1 MLTLSAADITAWI
14 GMLWWPFFRL
24 TAAFMV
30 MPLFGNPQIP
40 IQVRIGLALLI
51 SVVAAPLMPPM
62 PAVDPFSP
70 LAIFYAIQQLI
81 IGALLGLVIDI
92 LFAVFTTLGQLVS
105 MQMGLGMAM
114 MNDPV
119 NGVSSAVLGVMYQM
133 YVSLLFLA
141 LNGHLVVLDI
151 LVRSFTAIPVGSM
164 LSDTALQQIINM
176 FGWMIGAALLLALPA
191 IAAML
196 LVNLTFGIMTRA
208 APQLNIYSLGFPM
221 TLLCGVLS
229 VGLTLSSVP
238 ENFTQFSREV
248 LNLLAAIYAP
258 PASVTP

>member
-1 MLTLSAADITAWI
+1 MLTLSAAEITAWI

-24 TAAFMV
+24 TAAFLV

-51 SVVAAPLMPPM
+51 SVVAAPLMPTM
-62 PAVDPFSP
+62 PSVDPFSL
-70 LAIFYAIQQLI
+70 LAIFYALQQMI

-92 LFAVFTTLGQLVS
+92 LFAVFTTLGQLLS

-119 NGVSSAVLGVMYQM
+119 NGISSAVLGVMYQM
-133 YVSLLFLA
+133 YISLLFFA

-151 LVRSFTAIPVGSM
+151 LVRSFSAIPVGSM
-164 LSDTALQQIINM
+164 LSDIALQQIIDM

-208 APQLNIYSLGFPM
+208 APQLNIYALGFPM
-221 TLLCGVLS
+221 TLMCGVLS
-229 VGLTLSSVP
+229 IGLTLSSVP

-248 LNLLAAIYAP
+248 LNLLATIYTP
-258 PASVTP
+258 PQAGTP

>member
-1 MLTLSAADITAWI
+1 
-14 GMLWWPFFRL
+14 
-24 TAAFMV
+24 
-30 MPLFGNPQIP
+30 
-40 IQVRIGLALLI
+40 
-51 SVVAAPLMPPM
+51 
-62 PAVDPFSP
+62 
-70 LAIFYAIQQLI
+70 AIFYAIQQLI
-81 IGALLGLVIDI
+81 IGALLGLVVDI

-196 LVNLTFGIMTRA
+196 LVNMTFGIMTRA

>member
-1 MLTLSAADITAWI
+1 MLTLSAADITAWMGI
-14 GMLWWPFFRL
+14 LWWPFFRL
-24 TAAFMV
+24 TAAFLV

-40 IQVRIGLALLI
+40 TQVRIGFALLI

-62 PAVDPFSP
+62 PSVDPFSP
-70 LAIFYAIQQLI
+70 LAIFYAFQQLI

-105 MQMGLGMAM
+105 MQMGLGMAV

-119 NGVSSAVLGVMYQM
+119 NGVSSAILGVMYQM

-151 LVRSFTAIPVGSM
+151 LVHSFHAIPVGGM
-164 LSDTALQQIINM
+164 LSDTALQQIIHM
-176 FGWMIGAALLLALPA
+176 FGWMIGASLLLALPA

-221 TLLCGVLS
+221 TLMCGVLS

-238 ENFTQFSREV
+238 ENFTQFSREI
-248 LNLLAAIYAP
+248 LNLLATLY
-258 PASVTP
+258 TPSQVGTQ

>member
-1 MLTLSAADITAWI
+1 
-14 GMLWWPFFRL
+14 
-24 TAAFMV
+24 
-30 MPLFGNPQIP
+30 
-40 IQVRIGLALLI
+40 
-51 SVVAAPLMPPM
+51 
-62 PAVDPFSP
+62 
-70 LAIFYAIQQLI
+70 
-81 IGALLGLVIDI
+81 
-92 LFAVFTTLGQLVS
+92 VFTTLGQLVS

-196 LVNLTFGIMTRA
+196 LVNMTFGIMTRA